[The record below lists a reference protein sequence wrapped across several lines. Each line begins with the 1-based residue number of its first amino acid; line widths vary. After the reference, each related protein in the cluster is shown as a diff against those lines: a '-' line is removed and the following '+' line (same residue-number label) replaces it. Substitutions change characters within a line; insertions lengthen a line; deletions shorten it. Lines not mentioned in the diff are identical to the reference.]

1 VGNLKKP
8 WRQGSWR
15 TSRGLALGFI
25 LLAACLTAAAKA
37 PKPPTVGRQLDGRI
51 VVPTNQVLQP
61 AGQRL
66 TFPGRP
72 VDLALI
78 ADGRTLVVKNMHN
91 LVFID
96 VAAARITQTLEL
108 PRKPFGAARVKEAP
122 PKGSGGA
129 KHPYVPPDFSV
140 VGLQAYGGRIY
151 ASGSYGQIWVAAKG
165 ADGRYRWV
173 TLLWLASPKVG
184 GPANPAGLTVGP
196 ADQLLVTATRG
207 NCVQVLDLERGQ
219 VKQVIPVGVAP
230 YMVIRP
236 QPDRAYVSNWGGDP
250 PRPGQPQ
257 ARSSG
262 TPVHIDSA
270 TGVANRGTV
279 SVLAKAGGAWRQV
292 RTIPVGLHPS
302 GMAASRTGKFVYVAN
317 ANSDSVSVIDT
328 GTDSVVETISTRPA
342 SRLPF
347 GSGANALALSPD
359 GGTLYVAN
367 GTNNCLAVVR
377 LGARAAEPTTGGG
390 SRPGQSVVAGLIPT
404 DWYPGAV
411 RLSADG
417 RTLFVANVKGI
428 GSLSQPR
435 PVAKGKNV
443 HDYLGSVSIIPVPD
457 KAQLAADT
465 AVVKAN
471 NRLSFSLTGLAP
483 PRPGVAPAPV
493 PGRFG
498 EPSVL
503 AHVIYIIKE
512 NRTYDQIL
520 GDIPEGNGDP
530 SLVQFGEAVTPNQHE
545 MSRQFTLLDNF
556 YCSGALSATGH
567 QWTDEAYVT
576 DYLEKTFGAFVR
588 SYPAAGDDPL
598 AFAASGF
605 LWDNALRHGRT
616 FYDFGEFTRS
626 RYTPVNATWT
636 DLYGDFRHRTHR
648 VKITVH
654 NNIQRLQP
662 YTHPHYPGFP
672 LLTPDVYRARIFIE
686 QLHKWERQGGFPNL
700 IFIWL
705 PQDHTMG
712 TKPGFPTPRA
722 MIADNDLALGRIVEA
737 VSRSKFW
744 PRTVI
749 LVVEDDPQFGLDHV
763 DGHRTVAL
771 AISPYTRRRF
781 VDHTLYNQTGMV
793 KTIELILGLA
803 PMNQLDL
810 SATPMRALFQAKPDL
825 TPYRAVPNR
834 VPLDEMNPP
843 LKVLTGPRLYWAQKS
858 LELDFSE
865 ADRADEDTLNR
876 ILWHAARG
884 YDTPYPQSKPWDR
897 ATD

>member
-1 VGNLKKP
+1 M
-8 WRQGSWR
+8 R
-15 TSRGLALGFI
+15 LALGLI
-25 LLAACLTAAAKA
+25 LLMAGPAAAARA
-37 PKPPTVGRQLDGRI
+37 PGPLAVGRQLDGRI
-51 VVPTNQVLQP
+51 VVPTNQVLRP

-72 VDLALI
+72 VDLALT
-78 ADGRTLVVKNMHN
+78 ADGRTLVVKNMHS

-108 PRKPFGAARVKEAP
+108 PWKKPFDAARLGKAR
-122 PKGSGGA
+122 PKGSSGA
-129 KHPYVPPDFSV
+129 KDPGARPGFSV
-140 VGLQAYGGRIY
+140 VGLRVYRGRIY
-151 ASGSYGQIWVAAKG
+151 ASGSYAQIWVAAKG
-165 ADGRYRWV
+165 ADGRYGWDKPLR
-173 TLLWLASPKVG
+173 LAPPKVG
-184 GPANPAGLTVGP
+184 GPANPAGLAVGP
-196 ADQLLVTATRG
+196 ANQLWATATRG
-207 NCVQVLDLERGQ
+207 NCVQVLDLDRGQ
-219 VKQVIPVGVAP
+219 VKQVIPVGVVP
-230 YMVIRP
+230 YMVILP

-262 TPVHIDSA
+262 TPVHINPA

-279 SVLAKAGGAWRQV
+279 SVLAKVNGAWQQV
-292 RTIPVGLHPS
+292 RTIPVGLHPC
-302 GMAASRTGKFVYVAN
+302 GMVASRTGKFVYVAN
-317 ANSDSVSVIDT
+317 ANSDSVSVIET
-328 GTDSVVETISTRPA
+328 KTDSVVETISTRPA
-342 SRLPF
+342 CRLPF

-377 LGARAAEPTTGGG
+377 LGAGAAEPVAGGG
-390 SRPGQSVVAGLIPT
+390 PRPAKSYVAGLIPT

-411 RLSADG
+411 RFSADG

-435 PVAKGKNV
+435 PVATGKNAR
-443 HDYLGSVSIIPVPD
+443 DYLGSVSIIPVPG
-457 KAQLAADT
+457 KVQLAADT

-471 NRLSFSLTGLAP
+471 NRLSFSLNGLAP
-483 PRPGVAPAPV
+483 PRPGVAPTPV
-493 PGRFG
+493 PARFG
-498 EPSVL
+498 EPSVFK
-503 AHVIYIIKE
+503 HVIYVIKE

-520 GDIPEGNGDP
+520 GDMPEGNGDP
-530 SLVQFGEAVTPNQHE
+530 RLVQFGEAVTPNQHALA
-545 MSRQFTLLDNF
+545 RQFTLLDNF

-588 SYPAAGDDPL
+588 SYPAEGDDPL

-605 LWDNALRHGRT
+605 LWDNALRHGKS
-616 FYDFGEFTRS
+616 FYDFGEFTRTS
-626 RYTPVNATWT
+626 YTPAHATWT
-636 DLYGDFRHRTHR
+636 DLYADFRHRTHR
-648 VKITVH
+648 VKITAQ
-654 NNIQRLQP
+654 NNVQHLQP
-662 YTHPHYPGFP
+662 YTHPHYPGFA
-672 LLTPDVYRARIFIE
+672 LATPDVYRARMFIE
-686 QLHKWERQGGFPNL
+686 QLHKWERRGGFPNL
-700 IFIWL
+700 VFVWL
-705 PQDHTMG
+705 PQDHTAG
-712 TKPGFPTPRA
+712 TTPGFPAPRA
-722 MIADNDLALGRIVEA
+722 MIADNDLALGRIVAA

-744 PRTVI
+744 PQTVI
-749 LVVEDDPQFGLDHV
+749 FVVEDDPQYGLDHV

-810 SATPMRALFQAKPDL
+810 SATPMRALFQAKADL

-834 VPLDEMNPP
+834 VPLDEMNPS
-843 LKVLTGPRLYWAQKS
+843 LKTLTGRRLYWAQKS

-865 ADRADEDTLNR
+865 ADRADEGTLNR

-884 YDTPYPQSKPWDR
+884 YDIPYPRSGLR
-897 ATD
+897 NGATD

>member
-8 WRQGSWR
+8 RVKGTWR
-15 TSRGLALGFI
+15 TTMRLALGLI
-25 LLAACLTAAAKA
+25 LLTAWPAAAAKA
-37 PKPPTVGRQLDGRI
+37 PEPPTVGRQIDGRI

-72 VDLALI
+72 VDLALT

-108 PRKPFGAARVKEAP
+108 PREQPFRAAAGNPCARP
-122 PKGSGGA
+122 G
-129 KHPYVPPDFSV
+129 FSV
-140 VGLQAYGGRIY
+140 VGLQMYRGRIY
-151 ASGSYGQIWVAAKG
+151 ASGSCAQIWVAAKG
-165 ADGRYRWV
+165 AEGRYRWD
-173 TLLWLASPKVG
+173 TSLRLAKPEVG
-184 GPANPAGLTVGP
+184 GPANPAGLALGS
-196 ADQLLVTATRG
+196 DNQLWVTATRG
-207 NCVQVLDLERGQ
+207 NCVQVLDLDRGQ
-219 VKQVIPVGVAP
+219 PKQVIPVGVAP
-230 YMVIRP
+230 YMVILP

-262 TPVHIDSA
+262 TPVHINPA

-279 SVLAKAGGAWRQV
+279 SVLTKVNGAWRQV

-302 GMAASRTGKFVYVAN
+302 GLAASRTGKFVYVAN

-377 LGARAAEPTTGGG
+377 LGAWAVEPAAGGG
-390 SRPGQSVVAGLIPT
+390 PRLAKSTVAGLIPT

-417 RTLFVANVKGI
+417 RTLFVANVKGV

-435 PVAKGKNV
+435 PASAGKNV

-457 KAQLAADT
+457 EARLAADT
-465 AVVKAN
+465 AMVKAN
-471 NRLSFSLTGLAP
+471 DRLSFSLNGLAP
-483 PRPGVAPAPV
+483 PRPGMAPTPV
-493 PGRFG
+493 PERFG
-498 EPSVL
+498 EPSVFE
-503 AHVIYIIKE
+503 HVIYIIKE

-520 GDIPEGNGDP
+520 GDMPQGNGDP
-530 SLVQFGEAVTPNQHE
+530 SLVQFGEAVTPNQHALA
-545 MSRQFTLLDNF
+545 RQFTLLDNF

-588 SYPAAGDDPL
+588 SYPAEGDDPL

-616 FYDFGEFTRS
+616 FYDFGEFTRTS
-626 RYTPVNATWT
+626 YTPAHATWA
-636 DLYGDFRHRTHR
+636 DLYADFRHRTHR

-654 NNIQRLQP
+654 NNIQHLKP
-662 YTHPHYPGFP
+662 YTHPHCPGFP
-672 LLTPDVYRARIFIE
+672 LVTPDVYRARMFIE
-686 QLHKWERQGGFPNL
+686 QLHKWERRGGLPNL
-700 IFIWL
+700 VFLWL
-705 PQDHTMG
+705 PQDHTAG
-712 TKPGFPTPRA
+712 TTPGFPTPRA

-749 LVVEDDPQFGLDHV
+749 FVVEDDPQFGLDHV

-810 SATPMRALFQAKPDL
+810 SATPMRALFQAKADL
-825 TPYRAVPNR
+825 TPYRAAPNR

-843 LKVLTGPRLYWAQKS
+843 LKALTGPRLYWAQKS

-865 ADRADEDTLNR
+865 ADQADEETLNR

-884 YDTPYPQSKPWDR
+884 YDAPYPQSWRPGGAVD
-897 ATD
+897 